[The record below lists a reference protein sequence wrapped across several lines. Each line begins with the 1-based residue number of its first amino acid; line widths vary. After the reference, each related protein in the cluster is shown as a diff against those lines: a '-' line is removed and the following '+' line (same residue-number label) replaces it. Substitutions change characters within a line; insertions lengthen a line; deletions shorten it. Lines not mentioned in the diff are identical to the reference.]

1 MKKIIAIGAITLSL
15 IVASYW
21 LSTLKGPYTTE
32 TANTQKTLVVG
43 TNVGYPPFIFTDVDG
58 SVTGFDAGV
67 AAALAEQM
75 GRTLVIKDMAFDALL
90 LALTHGS
97 VDMIIG
103 GISITKARKETG
115 LLIPYYGT
123 AVDKVALFYQGTSAL
138 KNISLEEAATQ
149 NLSICT
155 QAGSI
160 FEEIIQAF
168 PGIRLKTLPDI
179 SDICLEISQGHS
191 DIGLLDTDSVAA
203 LVRSKSLLKSHTITL
218 APDKVTEG
226 FGLGVATTN
235 TALRQEVTTALQ
247 QLKTDGVI
255 AQLART
261 WFEKEI

>member
-15 IVASYW
+15 IIASYW
-21 LSTLKGPYTTE
+21 LSTRTGPYTTE
-32 TANTQKTLVVG
+32 TATIQKTLIVG

-75 GRTLVIKDMAFDALL
+75 GRTLIIKDMAFDALL

-97 VDMIIG
+97 VDIIIG
-103 GISITKARKETG
+103 GISITKARKTTG

-123 AVDKVALFYQGTSAL
+123 AVDKVALFYQSSSML
-138 KNISLEEAATQ
+138 QNISLEEAAAQ
-149 NLSICT
+149 NVSVCT
-155 QAGSI
+155 QAGSV
-160 FEEIIQAF
+160 FEEIIHAF
-168 PGIRLKTLPDI
+168 PGIQLKTLPDI
-179 SDICLEISQGHS
+179 SDICLEVSQGHS

-203 LVRSKSLLKSHTITL
+203 LVRSKPLLKSHTITL
-218 APDKVTEG
+218 KPEQVTEG

-235 TALRQEVTTALQ
+235 STLRREITTALE
-247 QLKTDGVI
+247 QLKADGAI
-255 AQLART
+255 AQLARI